1 MNDNNPSNLPHVAAK
16 NPTKNTPIYITAAVA
31 GAGLIA
37 FIAGRST
44 APDRSAAIST
54 PETVVVE
61 KTDAPKAGEAQLIV
75 FVGDAT
81 QTAGVTVA
89 PVTLGPASG
98 GIPFNGEV
106 EASPNRVVRVSSV
119 VPGRITRLMVSL
131 GDRVRKGQTLAIIES
146 RAIGEAQ
153 SAHQQAVAR
162 LQNAQSNLNVVTR
175 QARAGVFARAPL
187 ETARKAQVTAAGEV
201 RSAEAALRQAQ
212 VAYENVLNVAR
223 AGGYASPALEAAE
236 QNQSEASADVSTRE
250 TAVRQAQAA
259 LQNAES
265 LARVGQFANPA
276 LEAARSQSASAEE
289 AERTAEAALENA
301 QAATA
306 SAQAELKRRRELAA
320 SGAYQSRPLQ
330 EARRALVTAQS
341 ARASAQSEVATTR
354 ANLARAKSL
363 KAEGLMSQRD
373 LEAAQQAFDAA
384 TARLETGQSDE
395 ETAKEELDRQKRLA
409 SSDVAGVAEV
419 QQAQAAL
426 ALAQADVSTR
436 TAEVARARSSVRL
449 AKVALEREE
458 AIFKEG
464 LSNRRETSAARNALE
479 TAQTALVKA
488 RESVK
493 VTTAALERERRLF
506 GQKVANRREVS
517 QALARLQTTQSA
529 VKQARQTLAVTDSVL
544 QREQGI
550 YGQNL
555 NNIAQL
561 QTARAQFVSA
571 QSDLRAAQTALSLLK
586 SAPGGRASVPIV
598 APLGGIVQERP
609 AAQGEVITADTH
621 LMTIADLSIVHVDMF
636 IPEREIRRVRIGLP
650 ITAKLDALPGRTF
663 TGRIELVQSQ
673 VDEKTRTVETHAEIP
688 NPGDIK
694 PGMFARGRIQ
704 TGSGE
709 LQVSVPAEA
718 VQDMDGKKV
727 VFLPGAKPNTFE
739 VRDVQAD
746 PAEEGRIVIRSGLK
760 PGERIA
766 TKGAFMVKAQSMKA
780 ALSEE

>member
-1 MNDNNPSNLPHVAAK
+1 MNQNTETPSQTKKKNAALPIVV
-16 NPTKNTPIYITAAVA
+16 AVA
-31 GAGLIA
+31 GAGLVA
-37 FIAGRST
+37 FVAGRST
-44 APDRSAAIST
+44 APNPPASVGTNAGATTEAA
-54 PETVVVE
+54 PESE
-61 KTDAPKAGEAQLIV
+61 APSGGVQTIV
-75 FVGDAT
+75 FEGSPG
-81 QTAGVTVA
+81 QTAGVMLA
-89 PVTLGPASG
+89 PVTLAPAAS

-119 VPGRITRLMVSL
+119 VPGRITRLLVSL
-131 GDRVRKGQTLAIIES
+131 GDRVQRGQTLAIVES

-153 SAHQQAVAR
+153 SAYQQAVAR
-162 LQNAQSNLNVVTR
+162 FQNAQSNLNVVTR

-187 ETARKAQVTAAGEV
+187 EAARKAQVAAAGEA
-201 RSAEAALRQAQ
+201 RTAGAALRQAQ
-212 VAYENVLNVAR
+212 VAYENVLRVVR
-223 AGGYASPALEAAE
+223 AGGFASPALEATERNQAE
-236 QNQSEASADVSTRE
+236 ADADVRTRD

-265 LARVGQFANPA
+265 LARVGQFANPS
-276 LEAARSQSASAEE
+276 LEAARNQAAGAEA
-289 AERTAEAALENA
+289 AERAAEAALENA

-306 SAQAELKRRRELAA
+306 SAQAQLKRRRELAA

-341 ARASAQSEVATTR
+341 ARAAAQSEVATTR
-354 ANLARAKSL
+354 ANLARARSL

-373 LEAAQQAFDAA
+373 LEAAQQAFDTA

-395 ETAKEELDRQKRLA
+395 ATAKEELERQQRLA
-409 SSDVAGVAEV
+409 TSDVAGVAEV

-426 ALAQADVSTR
+426 AEAQADVSTR
-436 TAEVARARSSVRL
+436 TAEVARARSGGRL

-464 LSNRRETSAARNALE
+464 IANRREVSAARNALE

-488 RESVK
+488 RQTQR
-493 VTTAALERERRLF
+493 VTTSALQREQRLF

-517 QALARLQTTQSA
+517 QALALLQTARSQLT
-529 VKQARQTLAVTDSVL
+529 QARQTFAVTATVL
-544 QREQGI
+544 QREERI
-550 YGQNL
+550 YRQNL

-561 QTARAQFVSA
+561 ETARAQFVLA

-598 APLGGIVQERP
+598 APIGGTVQERP

-621 LMTIADLSIVHVDMF
+621 LMTIADLSIVHVDAF
-636 IPEREIRRVRIGLP
+636 IPEREIRRVRVGSP
-650 ITAKLDALPGRTF
+650 IAATLDALPGRTF
-663 TGRIELVQSQ
+663 AGRIELVQSQ
-673 VDEKTRTVETHAEIP
+673 VDEKTRTVEAHAEIP

-704 TGSGE
+704 TGAGG
-709 LQVSVPAEA
+709 LQVSVLAEA
-718 VQDMDGKKV
+718 VQDLDGKKV
-727 VFLPGAKPNTFE
+727 VFLPGAKANTFVVRE
-739 VRDVQAD
+739 VEAAT
-746 PAEEGRIVIRSGLK
+746 AEGGRIVIKSGLK
-760 PGERIA
+760 PGERIV